1 MLRIWGRANSSN
13 VQMVM
18 WCVGELGLPH
28 ERIDL
33 GGPFGGTDTPQYR
46 AMNPMGL
53 IPTIDD
59 AGFVLW
65 ESNAIVRYLAAK
77 HSAGALYPHD
87 TCVRASADRW
97 MDWQLGAVD
106 GAMWPAFRNL
116 VRTPERKRNAAEI
129 ADAEALLGR
138 YYTIFDAA
146 LDGRSFVVSDHLT
159 MGDIPM
165 GMMTYRYF
173 ALPLERPRLP
183 NVQAWYR
190 RLEERPAFR
199 SHVMLPLV

>member
-18 WCVGELGLPH
+18 WCVGELGLAH
-28 ERIDL
+28 ERIDV

-46 AMNPMGL
+46 AMNPTGL
-53 IPTIDD
+53 IPTVEDD
-59 AGFVLW
+59 GFVLW
-65 ESNAIVRYLAAK
+65 ESNAIIRYLAAK
-77 HSAGALYPHD
+77 HSLGALCPQD
-87 TCVRASADRW
+87 NAVRASADRW
-97 MDWQLGAVD
+97 MDWQLGTVD

-116 VRTPERKRNAAEI
+116 IRTPETQRNLAEI
-129 ADAEALLGR
+129 ADAEARLAR
-138 YYTIFDAA
+138 SYRIFDAA
-146 LDGRSFVVSDHLT
+146 LAGRAFIVDDHLT

-173 ALPLERPRLP
+173 GLALQRPSLP
-183 NVQAWYR
+183 NVEAWYR
-190 RLEERPAFR
+190 RLQDRPAFR